1 MIGAQ
6 ETVQETVGDIQT
18 GFGATGWGGIGGGI
32 ASGCCCYWGGRRR
45 AGSHA
50 ARQLEFVRVHDC
62 TWYWPTV
69 LPGFWYDAILTILG
83 NPRIYLIVILKNEV
97 CSALSTVMAA
107 RAIRI
112 RMHACMYAWPRARCA
127 CMAALST

>member
-6 ETVQETVGDIQT
+6 ETVRTVVFDIQT

-32 ASGCCCYWGGRRR
+32 ASGCCCYWGAGR

-50 ARQLEFVRVHDC
+50 ARQLDFVWVHGC

-69 LPGFWYDAILTILG
+69 LPGFWYGAILTVLG
-83 NPRIYLIVILKNEV
+83 NP
-97 CSALSTVMAA
+97 TV
-107 RAIRI
+107 
-112 RMHACMYAWPRARCA
+112 
-127 CMAALST
+127 